1 MDKMFFP
8 PTPRERHL
16 SYLNYKTYT
25 IFQVALVFT
34 KEKKLELRELV
45 FPSSTVM
52 GSIHAQEGSYI
63 PQNLSILY
71 RLCNISYF

>member
-16 SYLNYKTYT
+16 SHLNYKTYT

-34 KEKKLELRELV
+34 KEKKLELHELV
-45 FPSSTVM
+45 LPLSTIM
-52 GSIHAQEGSYI
+52 GLIHTQEGSYI

-71 RLCNISYF
+71 QLCNISYF